1 MNSIF
6 TRAACAWPDKRST
19 LLAAGALLAA
29 PAWAGRPL
37 ATDDAAILE
46 PSDCQV
52 EAWHQHTG
60 SLREW
65 WAMPACRVGDWELA
79 AGKGQGRA
87 SIVQAKTILHRS
99 GNATDGWALGLAVAS
114 QQGPIRQQTVNLPLT
129 MSFAQQAFLL
139 HLNAGWMRPHGA
151 ATRGTWSIGG
161 EYAFARRWGLSLESY
176 GSRHL
181 HPTRQLGLRYT
192 LLENRLDLDTSVA
205 ETAGSRP
212 QLAFGMTW
220 ALPHALY

>member
-6 TRAACAWPDKRST
+6 TLAACAWPDKRRI
-19 LLAAGALLAA
+19 LLAAGALLAL

-37 ATDDAAILE
+37 ATDDAAILD
-46 PSDCQV
+46 PHDCQV

-65 WAMPACRVGDWELA
+65 WAMPACRVGDWELG
-79 AGKGQGRA
+79 AGKGQA
-87 SIVQAKTILHRS
+87 SASVLQAKTMLRNP
-99 GNATDGWALGLAVAS
+99 GETGDGWALALTIAS
-114 QQGPIRQQTVNLPLT
+114 QQGPVRQQTLNLPLT
-129 MSFAQQAFLL
+129 IALLDQAVLF

-151 ATRGTWSIGG
+151 ATRNTWSAGA
-161 EYAFARRWGLSLESY
+161 EYAFAQRWSASLESY
-176 GSRHL
+176 GSRNL
-181 HPTRQLGLRYT
+181 APTRQVGIRYT
-192 LLENRLDLDTSVA
+192 LIANRLDLDASVA
-205 ETAGSRP
+205 KTSGARP